1 MMFDII
7 YFYILS
13 LGCDTSPMG
22 GSRAHPIP
30 RHPYPQRGA
39 CLQGGITL
47 Q

>member
-13 LGCDTSPMG
+13 LGCDTSPV